1 MKKKV
6 LNIVL
11 YTLLTIIFV
20 VSTLFNILAFST
32 SYGSLMF
39 KYDKNL
45 YSAMH
50 QDSVSKLAFNN
61 NKEQGIQIEGKNIAG
76 CSSFEAQYHMNNDLT
91 IDMKSVCKTKEGTTT
106 YYVKGDTIY
115 IQEGKTKTKE
125 AGDIGDFITKYPD
138 FYEFASIAID
148 NDLLENKNKTS
159 MDFSFSPFYT
169 FGIKYSY
176 KTSDS
181 EKITY
186 KYDLKGNLRKVE
198 YEKGKEKSFAT
209 ISYKNKKIEFPTLS
223 LYK

>member
-6 LNIVL
+6 LNITL
-11 YTLLTIIFV
+11 YSLLTIMLVASI
-20 VSTLFNILAFST
+20 LFNILAFST

-45 YSAMH
+45 YVAMH
-50 QDSVSKLAFNN
+50 QDNIVKFNFS
-61 NKEQGIQIEGKNIAG
+61 NKSEQGIQIEGKNIAG
-76 CSSFEAQYHMNNDLT
+76 CASFEAQYHMNDDLT
-91 IDMKSVCKTKEGTTT
+91 IDAKSVCKNKEETTT

-125 AGDIGDFITKYPD
+125 AGDINDFATRYPD
-138 FYEFASIAID
+138 FNEFVSLAITK
-148 NDLLENKNKTS
+148 DLLESKNKTS

-176 KTSDS
+176 KTNDD

-198 YEKGKEKSFAT
+198 YEKGKEKSSAT